1 MLIFAHAG
9 SAQSPHINFTA
20 LSSKDGLLS
29 NTVNAIIKDRYGL
42 MWFATD
48 DGLNKF
54 DGANFIVYRHIPG
67 DTTSLRANEVLAL
80 HEDKAGNLWIGTSG
94 GSLSRYDR
102 EKDLFIHYPGKD
114 SIPGLPSNAVVRG
127 IHSDHA
133 GNVWIAQFEHLFMLD
148 PVSGGITGIDLA
160 AADDGMQVPKVLM
173 CVFVDS
179 KQRVWTG
186 TSNGLYLYDKASRT
200 IKRFQHASNQ
210 PLSLINNDIKAIAED
225 RNGDIWIGTMQGLC
239 TYRRDGA
246 GFNAFHGLGDERMTP
261 GSNEIA
267 CIAADD
273 EGNLWVGTAE
283 GLHVINIK
291 SQTVATHVPRGK
303 HTYSLTSK
311 SIRCVYIDKQGI
323 YWLGTFRGGINKY
336 DRNLNL
342 FDVKLSS
349 AIFGNSHPPPIISAF
364 VEDRQGNIFMGT
376 DGGGLFRFNRKT
388 EQVSP
393 ADLELPVPN
402 DKPLSILALHQSR
415 DDKLYI
421 ATYAQ
426 GLVILDR
433 ATGKYRHLKHGAGPD
448 GLSSNDIFCI
458 KEDSK
463 GNIWIGTN
471 GEGVNLLK
479 DGKVVARFTPRP
491 RPDAANETFLP
502 GNPYIRAIEEDGAGN
517 IWIGSHGGGIVVYA
531 PRSGQW
537 TTYTQNNSQLPGD
550 KIQVLLCDSRGNMWV
565 GTYGEGLSLF
575 DKKQRQFINFS
586 EKDGLQNATVYHI
599 IEDLNGLLWLS
610 TNTGISSFDMAE
622 KRFRNYTHHNGIQ
635 NNNFVHTSGIRL
647 SGGELMF
654 GGLDGFNYFNPDQ
667 LAVNRNV
674 PAVLL
679 TDLKVSNK
687 TVVPGDGA
695 PIKAHIS
702 VAHEIRLEYKQNF
715 TLGFVALNYTIPKQN
730 RYAYMLEG
738 FDKDWNYTG
747 TANTASYTNLDPG
760 EYTFHVKAGNN
771 DGIWSTKDTVIKIYV
786 RPPFWRTTYAY
797 LFYLAVIGGLL
808 LYSRHRGITRLRKKF
823 LLEQEREETRRLQ
836 ELDRLKIKFL
846 TNLSHDFR
854 TPISLIM
861 GPVDQLIAGEPAG
874 SRLEKLNMIKRNA
887 RRLLNLVSQLL
898 DFRKMEEHELRLQ
911 LSEGEFV
918 SFVKEVTGSFRDFAE
933 KKHIDLVFRSSLPK
947 LDALFDHDKI
957 ERILFNLLSN
967 AFKFTL
973 EEGSVI
979 VELEEID
986 SPAEPGQTWVSIK
999 VTDTGVGIPG
1009 EKKDQIFE
1017 RFFQTSTTAAIL
1029 NQGTGIGLSITKEF
1043 IKMHGGTIS
1052 VESEAGKGAAFII
1065 RIPLKSAA
1073 GQAPALQVEPAGELS
1088 CEEEALPPALQVE
1101 QAVELS
1107 FAEDAPLPAITT
1119 AASEAQPSTADM
1131 PLVLLVEDNEDF
1143 RFYLKDN
1150 LRSSCKVIE
1159 AADGKEGWQKAL
1171 ALHPELIVSDISMPQ
1186 MDGISLLQKLK
1197 ADKRTS
1203 HIPVILLTA
1212 LANEDQQIAG
1222 LETGANDYIT
1232 KPFNSE
1238 MLHARIRNLLQ
1249 LNYTLKN
1256 TYSRHIKVLTPE
1268 VDVASSGEKLMNRI
1282 VSYLEEHLNS
1292 SQLSVE
1298 SLSREVG
1305 MSRSSLYSRLLELT
1319 GQTPVEYIRSYRLE
1333 KAAALMEKSDMTIAE
1348 IAYQVGFS
1356 TPNYFAKS
1364 FKAKFNML
1372 PSEFIAHNR
1381 KGDRDGSN

>member
-1 MLIFAHAG
+1 MPKYIYTPIFFLLIFAHAG
-9 SAQSPHINFTA
+9 SAQSTHINFTT

-67 DTTSLRANEVLAL
+67 DRTSLRANEVLAL

-102 EKDLFIHYPGKD
+102 EKDMFIHYPGKD
-114 SIPGLPSNAVVRG
+114 SIPGLPHNAVVRG

-133 GNVWIAQFEHLFMLD
+133 GNVWIAQFEHLFMLE
-148 PVSGGITGIDLA
+148 PVSGGITSIDLA
-160 AADDGMQVPKVLM
+160 AADDGMQIPKVLM

-186 TSNGLYLYDKASRT
+186 TNNGLYLYDKASGT
-200 IKRFQHASNQ
+200 MKRFRHDSNQ

-225 RNGDIWIGTMQGLC
+225 GNGDIWIGTTEGLC
-239 TYRRDGA
+239 TYRTDGA
-246 GFNAFHGLGDERMTP
+246 GFNAFHGLVDERMAP
-261 GSNEIA
+261 AGNEIA

-283 GLHVINIK
+283 GLHIINTR
-291 SQTVATHVPRGK
+291 SRTVATHLPRGK
-303 HTYSLTSK
+303 HTYSLSSK

-342 FDVKLSS
+342 FDVRLSS

-388 EQVSP
+388 EQVSR
-393 ADLELPVPN
+393 ADLELPVRN
-402 DKPLSILALHQSR
+402 DKSLSILALHQSR
-415 DDKLYI
+415 DNKLYI
-421 ATYAQ
+421 GTYTR
-426 GLVILDR
+426 GLMILDR
-433 ATGKYRHLKHGAGPD
+433 ATGKCRHLKQGAGPD
-448 GLSSNDIFCI
+448 ELSSNDIFCI
-458 KEDSK
+458 SEDSK

-491 RPDAANETFLP
+491 RPGAANEIFLP
-502 GNPYIRAIEEDGAGN
+502 GNAYIRAIEEDGAGN
-517 IWIGSHGGGIVVYA
+517 IWIGSHGGGIVVYN
-531 PRSGQW
+531 PGNGQW

-550 KIQVLLCDSRGNMWV
+550 KIQVLLHDSRGNMWV

-599 IEDLNGLLWLS
+599 IEDLNGLIWLS
-610 TNTGISSFDMAE
+610 TNTGISSFDMAA

-687 TVVPGDGA
+687 TVVPGDDA
-695 PIKAHIS
+695 PVKAHIS
-702 VAHEIRLEYKQNF
+702 VAKEIRLEYKQNF

-747 TANTASYTNLDPG
+747 TVNTASYTNLDPG

-771 DGIWSTKDTVIKIYV
+771 DGIWSTKDTVIRIYV

-808 LYSRHRGITRLRKKF
+808 LYSRHRGIARLRKKF

-861 GPVDQLIAGEPAG
+861 GPVDQLIAGEQPG

-898 DFRKMEEHELRLQ
+898 DFRKMEEHELSLQ

-933 KKHIDLVFRSSLPK
+933 KKHIDLVFRSTLPE

-973 EEGSVI
+973 EDGSVI
-979 VELEEID
+979 VELQEAD
-986 SPAEPGQTWVSIK
+986 QPAEPGQTWVSIK
-999 VTDTGVGIPG
+999 VTDTGIGIPAD
-1009 EKKDQIFE
+1009 KKDQVFE

-1052 VESEAGKGAAFII
+1052 VESEAGKGAVFVIQL
-1065 RIPLKSAA
+1065 PLKSVAK
-1073 GQAPALQVEPAGELS
+1073 QAPV
-1088 CEEEALPPALQVE
+1088 LQVE
-1101 QAVELS
+1101 QSGALS
-1107 FAEDAPLPAITT
+1107 CEEDAPLPAIT
-1119 AASEAQPSTADM
+1119 AAAGEAQPSTSDM

-1143 RFYLKDN
+1143 RFYLKDT
-1150 LRSSCKVIE
+1150 LRNSCKVIE

-1232 KPFNSE
+1232 KPFHSE

-1256 TYSRHIKVLTPE
+1256 TYSRQIKVLTPE
-1268 VDVASSGEKLMNRI
+1268 AEIASSGEKLMNRI
-1282 VSYLEEHLNS
+1282 VCYLEEHLNS

-1319 GQTPVEYIRSYRLE
+1319 GQTPVEYIRSFRLE
-1333 KAAALMEKSDMTIAE
+1333 KAVVLMEKSDMTIAE
-1348 IAYQVGFS
+1348 IAYHVGFS

-1381 KGDRDGSN
+1381 KGDRDDGN

>member
-1 MLIFAHAG
+1 
-9 SAQSPHINFTA
+9 
-20 LSSKDGLLS
+20 
-29 NTVNAIIKDRYGL
+29 

-102 EKDLFIHYPGKD
+102 EKDMFVHYPEND

-127 IHSDHA
+127 IHSDNS
-133 GNVWIAQFEHLFMLD
+133 GNVWIAQFGHLFMLD
-148 PVSGGITGIDLA
+148 PISGDITSIDLA
-160 AADDGMQVPKVLM
+160 AADDGMQIAKVLM

-186 TSNGLYLYDKASRT
+186 TNNGLYLYDKASRT
-200 IKRFQHASNQ
+200 IRRFQHNSNQ

-225 RNGDIWIGTMQGLC
+225 GNGDIWIGTVNGLC
-239 TYRRDGA
+239 TYRPDGT
-246 GFNAFHGLGDERMTP
+246 GFNAFHGLRDERMAPT
-261 GSNEIA
+261 SNEIA

-283 GLHVINIK
+283 GLHIINIK

-303 HTYSLTSK
+303 HTYSLSSK

-336 DRNLNL
+336 DKNLNL
-342 FDVKLSS
+342 FDVRLSS

-376 DGGGLFRFNRKT
+376 DGGGLFRFNRNT
-388 EQVSP
+388 EQICP
-393 ADLELPVPN
+393 ADLELPVRN
-402 DKPLSILALHQSR
+402 DKSLSILALHHSR
-415 DDKLYI
+415 DNKLYI
-421 ATYAQ
+421 GTYTQ
-426 GLVILDR
+426 GLMILDR
-433 ATGKYRHLKHGAGPD
+433 ATGKYHHLKQGAGPD
-448 GLSSNDIFCI
+448 ALSSNDIFCI
-458 KEDSK
+458 REDSK

-479 DGKVVARFTPRP
+479 GGKVVARFTPRP
-491 RPDAANETFLP
+491 RPGAANEIFLP
-502 GNPYIRAIEEDGAGN
+502 GNAYIRAIEEDGAGN
-517 IWIGSHGGGIVVYA
+517 IWIGSHGGGIVVYN
-531 PRSGQW
+531 PGSGQW

-550 KIQVLLCDSRGNMWV
+550 KIQVLLHDSRGNMWV

-575 DKKQRQFINFS
+575 DEKQRQFINFS

-687 TVVPGDGA
+687 TVVPGDDA

-702 VAHEIRLEYKQNF
+702 VAEEIRLEYKQNF

-747 TANTASYTNLDPG
+747 TVNTASYTNLDPG

-808 LYSRHRGITRLRKKF
+808 LYSRHRGIARLRKKF
-823 LLEQEREETRRLQ
+823 LLEQEREEIRRLQ

-861 GPVDQLIAGEPAG
+861 GPVDQLIAGEQPG
-874 SRLEKLNMIKRNA
+874 SRLEKLNMIRRNA

-933 KKHIDLVFRSSLPK
+933 KKHIDLVFRSTLPE

-973 EEGSVI
+973 EDGSVI
-979 VELEEID
+979 VELQEAD
-986 SPAEPGQTWVSIK
+986 QPAEPGQTWVSIK
-999 VTDTGVGIPG
+999 VTDTGIGIPAD
-1009 EKKDQIFE
+1009 KKDQVFE

-1029 NQGTGIGLSITKEF
+1029 NQGTGIGLSISKEF

-1052 VESEAGKGAAFII
+1052 VESEAGKGAVFII
-1065 RIPLKSAA
+1065 QLPLKSVAK
-1073 GQAPALQVEPAGELS
+1073 QAPALQVEQSGALS
-1088 CEEEALPPALQVE
+1088 CE
-1101 QAVELS
+1101 
-1107 FAEDAPLPAITT
+1107 EDAPLPAIT
-1119 AASEAQPSTADM
+1119 AAAGEMQPSTGEM

-1150 LRSSCKVIE
+1150 LRNSCKVIE

-1197 ADKRTS
+1197 GDKRTS

-1212 LANEDQQIAG
+1212 LANDDQQIAG

-1256 TYSRHIKVLTPE
+1256 TYSRQIKVLTPE
-1268 VDVASSGEKLMNRI
+1268 AEIASSGEKLMNRI
-1282 VSYLEEHLNS
+1282 VCYLEEHLNS

-1319 GQTPVEYIRSYRLE
+1319 GQTPVEYIRSFRLE
-1333 KAAALMEKSDMTIAE
+1333 KAAVLMEKSDMTIAE
-1348 IAYQVGFS
+1348 IAYHVGFS

-1381 KGDRDGSN
+1381 KGDRDDGN